1 MGLSLQLPDPT
12 NPADHDAWLAAV
24 RPLPPLERLRHVN
37 EALPRVEPLLD
48 TASVFFRKK
57 LLRHQ
62 DRARL
67 EAGLVTREELQRENS
82 PFPAGAFVGARIE
95 WGHRLRG

>member
-1 MGLSLQLPDPT
+1 MGPALQLPDPT
-12 NPADHDAWLAAV
+12 DPANHEAWLAAV

-37 EALPRVEPLLD
+37 EALPRVERLYD
-48 TASVFFRKK
+48 TPNAFFRKK

-67 EAGLVTREELQRENS
+67 EAGLVTRKELQRENS
-82 PFPAGAFVGARIE
+82 FLPDSAFDNVTIE
-95 WGHRLRG
+95 WGQRFGG